1 MNILLAEDD
10 TSISIIAKLSLE
22 RIGSHTVTAAED
34 GNIALEKA
42 LTQKFDL
49 ILLDGMMPG
58 KDGLTVCREIQ
69 KSLPQPPPI
78 IFLSAKS
85 QESDIREGL
94 QSGAIG
100 YIQKPFDP
108 RTLNTEILKILEIA
122 GRLPASGAGGA
133 S

>member
-10 TSISIIAKLSLE
+10 SSIALIAKLSLE
-22 RIGSHTVTAAED
+22 RIGGHVITLAED
-34 GNIALEKA
+34 GNVALHKA
-42 LTQKFDL
+42 MSQPFDL
-49 ILLDGMMPG
+49 IMLDGMMPG

-69 KSLPQPPPI
+69 KSHPHPPPI

-94 QSGAIG
+94 SSGAIG

-108 RTLNTEILKILEIA
+108 RTLNQEILKIVAQALATKAE
-122 GRLPASGAGGA
+122 AS
-133 S
+133 